1 MRWMKWYTVLIILLL
16 GAYVYAVYKKPV
28 AINWERTLSNRD
40 KIPYG
45 TYIIYKELRA
55 IMGIMPVETRVPVYE
70 MVNESADSGVVYIL
84 VNNEM
89 RTTNTDEIELLN
101 YIGHGNTVFISTEE
115 LSKSFSDSLGL
126 SLENFYFAELSGD
139 STSINFASPAL
150 RNKQDFL
157 MPKHTID
164 GYFKKFDTANAVVL
178 GVNNHGKVNFIRMD
192 IGNGHLY
199 LHAVPV
205 VFTNFFLLQGNNR
218 EYLEKMLSYLPGD
231 ADFIYWDEYYKIG
244 RGGPS
249 TPLRVILTKPALKWA
264 YLTGFFTII
273 LFMVFQ
279 SKRRQRIIPVISPAV
294 NNTVDFVETVSY
306 VYLNDRNHRNI
317 ALKKL
322 TYLFE
327 HIRSKYY
334 LNTLIIDDEFAEK
347 LAHKSGMPLAD
358 TKGLISL
365 IQYVRM
371 EERISD
377 QHLIRLNDLIEEFH
391 KYSPR

>member
-1 MRWMKWYTVLIILLL
+1 MRWMKWYTVLIIFLL
-16 GAYVYAVYKKPV
+16 GAYVFAVYKKPV
-28 AINWERTLSNRD
+28 AINWQKTLSNRD

-55 IMGIMPVETRVPVYE
+55 IMGKVPKETRVPVYE
-70 MVNESADSGVVYIL
+70 IVNESADSGVAYIL

-126 SLENFYFAELSGD
+126 SLENFYFAELNGD

-150 RNKQDFL
+150 RNEQDFQ

-164 GYFKKFDTANAVVL
+164 GYFKKFDTVNTLVL
-178 GVNNHGKVNFIRMD
+178 GMNNHGKVNFIRMD

-199 LHAVPV
+199 LHAVPM
-205 VFTNFFLLQGNNR
+205 VFTNYFLLLGNNR
-218 EYLEKMLSYLPGD
+218 VYLEKMLSYLPGD
-231 ADFIYWDEYYKIG
+231 AENIYWDEYYKIG
-244 RGGPS
+244 RGVPS
-249 TPLRVILTKPALKWA
+249 TPLRVILAKPELKWA
-264 YLTGFFTII
+264 YLTGLLTII
-273 LFMVFQ
+273 IFMIFQ
-279 SKRRQRIIPVISPAV
+279 SKRRQRIIPVISPTV

-327 HIRSKYY
+327 HIRSRHY
-334 LNTLIIDDEFAEK
+334 LNTLIIDDEFAGK

-358 TKGLISL
+358 TKGLIAL
-365 IQYVRM
+365 IQFVRM
-371 EERISD
+371 EEKISD

>member
-164 GYFKKFDTANAVVL
+164 GYFKKFDTAHAVVL

-192 IGNGHLY
+192 IGDGHLY
-199 LHAVPV
+199 LHAVPM
-205 VFTNFFLLQGNNR
+205 VFTNFFLLQENNR

-231 ADFIYWDEYYKIG
+231 ADYIYWDEYYKIG
-244 RGGPS
+244 RGGAS

-264 YLTGFFTII
+264 YLTGFFAII

-279 SKRRQRIIPVISPAV
+279 SKRRQRIIPVISPTV

-371 EERISD
+371 EEKISD
-377 QHLIRLNDLIEEFH
+377 QHLIRLNELIEEFH